1 VLHNLKFLVLF
12 MCIPKCTLYLY
23 AGKRYAIP
31 AYVYGLRVRQVEPK
45 LRGGD
50 RRSELFKK
58 KGNINRV

>member
-1 VLHNLKFLVLF
+1 